1 VRILNQNKTICNFKR
16 PMARIKSVIFGGLAA
31 LVLSGLAATGASA
44 QASNVYLTPDGGG
57 SGVCTNNVH
66 TPSWF
71 NNSAN
76 WGSGTSQIGPGTVV
90 HLCGNFTG
98 AANGNLLSFQGN
110 GTSGHPVTILFE
122 SGAIL
127 SAPYF
132 SFSGAI
138 NMDNRSFV
146 TVDGGT
152 GGLIQNTDNGSNKGN
167 KQSSTGISAGSCSN
181 CEIRNLTVA
190 NIYVH
195 VPNETSVDQTNVI
208 AIIMSGPNWLVHDNV
223 IHDCGWC
230 VRNFYRDG
238 DTNVKVYNNNI
249 YNADHG
255 YIPAGNGNISASNFY
270 FYNNHVHDYAVW
282 DTGTADSFHHDGVH
296 AFGVAGA
303 NLTNLQ
309 IYNNTFDGATGGNF
323 TSHIYVE
330 HPDNSAAETNPLVYN
345 NILDGT
351 KEPAGNFGLLAIG
364 DISGAQAYN
373 NTIVGPN
380 NNGAYCVLAVGGSVT
395 FKNNVISGCWA
406 GFFFYRPTST
416 VTMNNNV
423 YANQGSCGIGYSS
436 AAVCY
441 PTIAEWRTFTGQEPN
456 SQYATSAGLDSNFHP
471 QTGSAVIGA
480 SANLFSLGVAGLE
493 YDKSGAA
500 RKSSGAWDTGA
511 YLSGSSTTAVPP
523 VPPSGLT
530 AIVH

>member
-1 VRILNQNKTICNFKR
+1 VRVLNQNTTICSFKITLGSIQR
-16 PMARIKSVIFGGLAA
+16 LILAGLVA
-31 LVLSGLAATGASA
+31 LVFSGLAATGASA
-44 QASNVYLTPDGGG
+44 QASNVYITPDGGG
-57 SGVCTNNVH
+57 NGMCSSNVH
-66 TPSWF
+66 NPAWF

-76 WGSGTSQIGPGTVV
+76 WGGGSSQIGPGTVV
-90 HLCGNFTG
+90 HLCGNFI
-98 AANGNLLSFQGN
+98 ALANGNLLSFQAD

-122 SGAIL
+122 SGATL
-127 SAPYF
+127 NAPYF
-132 SFSGAI
+132 SFRGAI

-152 GGLIQNTDNGSNKGN
+152 SGIIQNTDNGSYKGN
-167 KQSSTGISAGSCSN
+167 KQNSVGISAGSCSN
-181 CEIRNLTVA
+181 CEIKNLTVA

-195 VPNETSVDQTNVI
+195 VPNETNVDQTNVI
-208 AIIMSGPNWLVHDNV
+208 AIVMSGSNWLVHDNV

-230 VRNFYRDG
+230 VRNFYRNG

-255 YIPAGNGNISASNFY
+255 YIPAGSGNTYASNFY
-270 FYNNHVHDYAVW
+270 FYNNHVHDYANW
-282 DTGTADSFHHDGVH
+282 DTGSTNSYHHDGVH

-309 IYNNTFDGATGGNF
+309 VYDNTFDGNTGGNF

-330 HPDNSAAETNPLVYN
+330 HPDNSPAETNPLIYN
-345 NILDGT
+345 NVLDGT
-351 KEPAGNFGLLAIG
+351 KEPGGNFGLLAIG
-364 DISGAQAYN
+364 DVAGAQAYN
-373 NTIVGPN
+373 NTIVGAN
-380 NNGAYCVLAVGGSVT
+380 NNGAYCVLSVGGSAT

-406 GFFFYRPTST
+406 GFFFYRATSSL
-416 VTMNNNV
+416 TMNYNV

-441 PTIAEWRTFTGQEPN
+441 STIAGWRTFTGQEAN
-456 SQYATSAGLDSNFHP
+456 SQYAASAGLDGNFYP
-471 QTGSAVIGA
+471 QAASAVIGA
-480 SANLFSLGVAGLE
+480 STNLSSLGVVALQS
-493 YDKSGAA
+493 DKSGAS
-500 RKSSGAWDTGA
+500 RHSSGAWDAGA
-511 YLSGSSTTAVPP
+511 YLSGSSSASHP